1 MYYRSHAALKVLE
14 KENCEENAFVVG
26 SYMKERLT
34 SLKEKY
40 ENVGVLSSE
49 KEDSMAMCSN
59 HASSLASPKKMQ
71 VNISYFHDYTKIKII
86 STMIDFM
93 RRKATK
99 GSF

>member
-1 MYYRSHAALKVLE
+1 
-14 KENCEENAFVVG
+14 
-26 SYMKERLT
+26 MKERLT
-34 SLKEKY
+34 SSRRSMKMS
-40 ENVGVLSSE
+40 GCSSE
-49 KEDSMAMCSN
+49 KEDSMAMCSE
-59 HASSLASPKKMQ
+59 SRLLSASPKKMQ